1 MKNGIQFIAFYLP
14 QFHEIPE
21 NNRWWG
27 KGFTEW
33 TNTTKARPLFKNH
46 YQPHEPIDDYYYD
59 LSEAD
64 VFPWQINLAMTHGV
78 DRFCFYHYWFKGG
91 KKLLEKPVENYL
103 NNKELNFPFC
113 LSWANEPWSRRRDGL
128 QHEVLMHQD
137 YGHEDE
143 WQRHFQYLLPFFMD
157 SRYIRHNGM
166 PLITIYKSDQ
176 IPFAREMISCWRKLA
191 AEAGLPG
198 LAFAWQYPSYLSDDS
213 GLSEEFDLLI
223 KFEPLYSLARLRLTE
238 GISGLLVDSLK
249 DTLYGNPLACFL
261 FKHYLGRLAGYL
273 LPKACL
279 GC

>member
-1 MKNGIQFIAFYLP
+1 
-14 QFHEIPE
+14 
-21 NNRWWG
+21 
-27 KGFTEW
+27 
-33 TNTTKARPLFKNH
+33 
-46 YQPHEPIDDYYYD
+46 
-59 LSEAD
+59 
-64 VFPWQINLAMTHGV
+64 
-78 DRFCFYHYWFKGG
+78 
-91 KKLLEKPVENYL
+91 
-103 NNKELNFPFC
+103 
-113 LSWANEPWSRRRDGL
+113 
-128 QHEVLMHQD
+128 MHQD